1 DEDEAEEEDEPGPGA
16 SQDRGR
22 MPASMAAA
30 LARRKHKIDPR
41 VEAYSRLQKDIHDRL
56 IEYLDL
62 RRMDMDRL
70 GDEELWRRTEK
81 AIRDLVVQMDSDGE
95 IPEDIDRDGLL
106 TDVLNEALGLGPLEA
121 FIANEEITEIMV
133 NHANQIYVER
143 KGKLQLSEKIFS
155 SNKAVMGV
163 IERIVAPI
171 GRRIDE
177 SSPLVDARL
186 KDGSRVNA

>member
-62 RRMDMDRL
+62 RRLDMDRL

-81 AIRDLVVQMDSDGE
+81 AIKDILDQMDADGE
-95 IPEDIDRDGLL
+95 LPSDIQR
-106 TDVLNEALGLGPLEA
+106 
-121 FIANEEITEIMV
+121 EE
-133 NHANQIYVER
+133 
-143 KGKLQLSEKIFS
+143 
-155 SNKAVMGV
+155 
-163 IERIVAPI
+163 
-171 GRRIDE
+171 
-177 SSPLVDARL
+177 
-186 KDGSRVNA
+186 